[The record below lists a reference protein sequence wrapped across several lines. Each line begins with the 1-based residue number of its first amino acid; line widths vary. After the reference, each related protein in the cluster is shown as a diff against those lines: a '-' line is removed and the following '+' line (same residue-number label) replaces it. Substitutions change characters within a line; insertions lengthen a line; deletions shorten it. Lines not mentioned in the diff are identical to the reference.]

1 MRDFRDA
8 KTMAQTLRDNLSSKN
23 VRLTHS
29 ESLEIIAKVFGLD
42 NWNILAARI
51 RTGRS
56 QDEPPPKA
64 PAEGAVRLPEGV
76 LPVLPLRDIVVFPH
90 QAVPLFVGRK
100 KSIGAVDQAMASD
113 QRILLVAQRAPG
125 DDTPDQDA
133 LYQVG
138 VVAGVQE
145 IFRLPDGSMK
155 VMVRGA
161 DRVAVT
167 DMIEGASFIQAA
179 VSPLPEERPEAAD
192 AADLAQ
198 EAVGQF
204 VAYAQQAETPAARGE
219 AARSY
224 LAGIT
229 QPGALADVIAQ
240 RLRIDLDAKQKLLE
254 TTEGVE
260 RLRRVL
266 AAMSEPADG

>member
-8 KTMAQTLRDNLSSKN
+8 KTMAQTLRDALSSKN

-29 ESLEIIAKVFGLD
+29 ESLELIAKVFGLD
-42 NWNILAARI
+42 NWNILVARIQAAR
-51 RTGRS
+51 S
-56 QDEPPPKA
+56 QEEPSPQTPRQ
-64 PAEGAVRLPEGV
+64 GAVPLPAGV
-76 LPVLPLRDIVVFPH
+76 LPVLPLRDIVVFPD

-100 KSIGAVDQAMASD
+100 KSIGAVDHAMASD
-113 QRILLVAQRAPG
+113 QRILLVAQKAAG
-125 DDTPDQDA
+125 DDTPDQAA

-138 VVAGVQE
+138 VIARVQE
-145 IFRLPDGSMK
+145 VIRLADGSMK

-161 DRVAVT
+161 ERVAVT
-167 DMIEGASFIQAA
+167 YMVEGASFIQAVA
-179 VSPLPEERPEAAD
+179 APLAEERPETTD
-192 AADLAQ
+192 ATDLTQ

-204 VAYAQQAETPAARGE
+204 VAYAQQGETPAARGE

-260 RLRRVL
+260 RLRRVV